1 MFSGG
6 RNLFRILSVA
16 GMEICW
22 LYAILLLAHHKGCD
36 RCLFVAA
43 LFIFYPLAFGIQR
56 FLLYKRNPLLRHV
69 LSWLLWLICAVLFT
83 GLISDEPFGFRMIP
97 ALVKK
102 VFSLASFP
110 SRELLTLAASAALWG
125 CGKRLARI
133 GGDNSVLLS
142 EFQFGTFMLL
152 IVFFLDSQW
161 KLALDGL
168 VSVTMVFFLFA
179 LTGLPANL
187 LQGGSGW
194 DSAGRKARWFSI
206 IAVAVGIVLVAG
218 LLVGSIMK
226 PELMNEI
233 VSLVEAAGRFV
244 GRVMAKIIAF
254 LMSIFPEPEPQKF
267 NLPMP
272 APSAADRDPSFIV
285 KLFRIPENVR
295 RIAGMI
301 VSGIWIFLFL
311 AALWSLSS
319 ALFKWLLQ
327 RISLSN
333 GVEVETLS
341 GAFRED
347 LIALFKAVFRKLDR
361 LFSIFLGFFG
371 IRRLRAI
378 GSPEKVSARSVYRQ
392 LLKWGLRKGFPR
404 AKAQTPLEYL
414 DLLAKKLPGGYGEY
428 SLITS
433 GYVEERYGRSA
444 PSPGVVER
452 VVESWKTLKRKRRKS
467 LNRQDAKYAK

>member
-1 MFSGG
+1 MSSGVH
-6 RNLFRILSVA
+6 NLYRILSVA

-22 LYAILLLAHHKGCD
+22 LYAILLIAHHKGCD
-36 RCLFVAA
+36 QCLFIPA
-43 LFIFYPLAFGIQR
+43 LFIFYPLAFGLQS
-56 FLLYKRNPLLRHV
+56 FLFNRRNPLLRHV
-69 LSWLLWLICAVLFT
+69 VSWFLWLVCAVLFA
-83 GLISDEPFGFRMIP
+83 GLLADEGFGFRMIP
-97 ALVKK
+97 VLIDR

-110 SRELLTLAASAALWG
+110 SREFLTLAGSTALWG

-133 GGDNSVLLS
+133 GGDSSVILS
-142 EFQFGTFMLL
+142 EFQFGIFMLL
-152 IVFFLDSQW
+152 IVLFLDSQW

-168 VSVTMVFFLFA
+168 VSVTMFFFLFA

-194 DSAGRKARWFSI
+194 ASTGRKARWFAI
-206 IAVAVGIVLVAG
+206 IAVAVCLVLAAG

-233 VSLVEAAGRFV
+233 VSLIEAAGRFV
-244 GRVMAKIIAF
+244 GRLIAKMIAF

-295 RIAGMI
+295 RVAGMI
-301 VSGIWIFLFL
+301 VSGLWIFLFL

-347 LIALFKAVFRKLDR
+347 IIALFKAAVRKLDR
-361 LFSIFLGFFG
+361 LLSGFLGFFG
-371 IRRLRAI
+371 IKRLRSI
-378 GSPEKVSARSVYRQ
+378 TSLEKVSARSVYRQ
-392 LLKWGLRKGFPR
+392 LLRWGFRKGFPR
-404 AKAQTPLEYL
+404 AKAQTPIE
-414 DLLAKKLPGGYGEY
+414 
-428 SLITS
+428 I
-433 GYVEERYGRSA
+433 GRASCR
-444 PSPGVVER
+444 ER
-452 VVESWKTLKRKRRKS
+452 V
-467 LNRQDAKYAK
+467 